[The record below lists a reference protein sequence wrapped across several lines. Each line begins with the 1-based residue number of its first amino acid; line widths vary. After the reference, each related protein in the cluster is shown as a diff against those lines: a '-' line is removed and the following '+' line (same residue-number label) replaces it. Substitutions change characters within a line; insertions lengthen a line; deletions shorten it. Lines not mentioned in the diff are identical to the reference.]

1 MVQQFIRDGSLGCVI
16 LNFFAVFA
24 LKRGVL
30 AMAQGRLYTMSAP
43 SGAGKTSLVK
53 ALLPSLEGLEVSVS
67 HTTRE
72 QRSGEQQGVDYFFT
86 EPAEFSR
93 MSKEGL
99 FLEQAEVF
107 GNFYGTSKQAVLDL
121 LEQGCDVLLEI
132 DWQGA
137 AQVRQQIPETLS
149 IFILPPSKEALEE
162 RLTARGQ
169 DDAAII
175 VGRMAQALSEMSH
188 YHEADYLVIND
199 DFEQALS
206 ELQQIVAAERLR
218 CVPQGEQHRDLLLSL
233 LA

>member
-1 MVQQFIRDGSLGCVI
+1 
-16 LNFFAVFA
+16 
-24 LKRGVL
+24 
-30 AMAQGRLYTMSAP
+30 MAKGRLYTMSAP

-53 ALLPSLEGLEVSVS
+53 ALLPSVEGLQVSVS
-67 HTTRE
+67 HTTRQ
-72 QRSGEQQGVDYFFT
+72 QREAEQQGVDYFFT
-86 EPAEFSR
+86 EQAEFSR
-93 MSKEGL
+93 MVREGH
-99 FLEQAEVF
+99 FLEHAEVF

-121 LEQGCDVLLEI
+121 LEQGIDVLLEI

-175 VGRMAQALSEMSH
+175 AGRMAQALSEMSH

-199 DFEQALS
+199 DFEQALM
-206 ELQQIVAAERLR
+206 ELQQILAAERLR
-218 CVPQGEQHRDLLLSL
+218 CAVQGEEHHKLLVSL